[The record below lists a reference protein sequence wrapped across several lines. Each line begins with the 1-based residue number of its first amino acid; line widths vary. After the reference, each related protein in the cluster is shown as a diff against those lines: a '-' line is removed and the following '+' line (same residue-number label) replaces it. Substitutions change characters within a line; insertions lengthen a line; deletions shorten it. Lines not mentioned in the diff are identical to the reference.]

1 MLDKPH
7 LFPGSP
13 FELYTLNDLRNIS
26 IGIEGML
33 SYGIFITLQIPG
45 LLIYPHE
52 TLFELILYGPTF
64 GNF

>member
-13 FELYTLNDLRNIS
+13 FELYALNDLRNIS

-33 SYGIFITLQIPG
+33 SYGIFIALQIPG

-52 TLFELILYGPTF
+52 TLFEFILNGPTF